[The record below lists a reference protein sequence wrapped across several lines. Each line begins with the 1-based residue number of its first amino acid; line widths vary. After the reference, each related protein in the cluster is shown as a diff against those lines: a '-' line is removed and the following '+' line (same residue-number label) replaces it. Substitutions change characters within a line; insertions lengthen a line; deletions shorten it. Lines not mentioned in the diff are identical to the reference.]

1 MNLDRISSNDD
12 PIGLVRKMDQH
23 LRLIDLTG
31 AKLEFSEHSLDIISG
46 KMGPVDP
53 ASRLVKGYL
62 SVISPVKP
70 NLRSSQVRIGWQ
82 DLAFELMM
90 ISLQGL
96 TYTDELKF
104 KFVARSIQGET
115 KILLLQ

>member
-1 MNLDRISSNDD
+1 MQHHLGLTHNY
-12 PIGLVRKMDQH
+12 IG
-23 LRLIDLTG
+23 LIDLTG
-31 AKLEFSEHSLDIISG
+31 AKLEFAENNLDIISG
-46 KMGPVDP
+46 KIGLVDP
-53 ASRLVKGYL
+53 ASRLVKGHL

-96 TYTDELKF
+96 THQDELKL
-104 KFVARSIQGET
+104 KFIARSIPGET
-115 KILLLQ
+115 EILLLQ